1 MELVLDRVEVV
12 AQAGGREI
20 RGAVPLRA
28 GQPAALGPLE
38 VDVDLD
44 GWPATVA
51 WTVANPSSSP
61 VSVRS
66 VALVGRLL
74 GVEGPLRVLRHGY
87 QSWSETSVATLGV
100 DHDPSRAEGSI
111 RLVRGMHHADEAIAA
126 PGELRSELVTVL
138 AGAGR
143 VLLVGFDGGHRH
155 DGTIRVRPGPDGP
168 EVRIEAFLG
177 GAHLIHGEHRRL
189 HRVVIDEGVEP
200 SDLLEGWAGRV
211 GSAGGARIGA
221 PYQVGWCSWYHYFH
235 DVTEADL
242 RSNLARSGDW
252 PFEVFQLDDGFQ
264 AAIGDWLVTNER
276 FPTSLDGL
284 AAAVAA
290 AGRVPGIWIAP
301 FLAAPDSTLA
311 SEHPDWLA
319 HEEGGGGPLLG
330 MWNPGWGGAT
340 WTLDT
345 TRPEVLAH
353 LEATAAALV
362 DAGFRYLKL
371 DFTYAPSLDGT
382 YHDPRMTP
390 AERVRAGFDAIRRG
404 AGDDVF
410 ILGCGAP
417 LGPTV
422 GAVDGMRIG
431 PDVAPRWE
439 PAAQEWHP
447 PGYLSVTPSTQ
458 SAWRATLARSFMH
471 RRLWLNDPDCLMLRT
486 EATQMAPAQVEAWAH
501 AVAASGGMALV
512 SDDLELLGPDAH
524 RLLDEVVAVGRKV
537 DARARAGR
545 PPRCPD
551 LLEHR
556 DPTRLESAAATLVGD
571 PAAGTA
577 TLET

>member
-1 MELVLDRVEVV
+1 MELVLERVEVV
-12 AQAGGREI
+12 AAAGDREV

-28 GQPAALGPLE
+28 GQPAAVGPLE

-44 GWPATVA
+44 GWPATVGWA
-51 WTVANPSSSP
+51 VANPSSSP
-61 VSVRS
+61 VAVRS
-66 VALVGRLL
+66 VALVGRLV
-74 GVEGPLRVLRHGY
+74 GVEGPLRLLRHGY

-100 DHDPSRAEGSI
+100 DVDPSRAEGSI
-111 RLVRGMHHADEAIAA
+111 RLVRGMHHADEEVAA
-126 PGELRSELVTVL
+126 QGELRSELVTVL

-143 VLLVGFDGGHRH
+143 LLLVGFDGGHRH
-155 DGTIRVRPGPDGP
+155 DGTIRVRPGSDGP

-177 GAHLIHGEHRRL
+177 GAQLIHGEHRRL
-189 HRVVIDEGVEP
+189 HRVVIDEGLEAAE
-200 SDLLEGWAGRV
+200 LLEGWAGRV
-211 GSAGGARIGA
+211 GSAAGARIGA

-235 DVTEADL
+235 DVTEAAL
-242 RSNLARSGDW
+242 RANLARSSDW

-276 FPTSLDGL
+276 FPTPLEGI

-290 AGRVPGIWIAP
+290 EGRVPGIWIAP
-301 FLAAPDSTLA
+301 FLAAPDSVLA
-311 SEHPDWLA
+311 TEHPGWLA
-319 HEEGGGGPLLG
+319 RDPAGEGPLLG

-345 TRPEVLAH
+345 SSPEVLDH

-362 DAGFRYLKL
+362 AAGFRYLKL

-382 YHDPRMTP
+382 YRDPRMTP

-417 LGPTV
+417 LGPTI

-439 PAAQEWHP
+439 PAAEEWHP

-458 SAWRATLARSFMH
+458 SAWRATLARTFMH

-486 EATQMAPAQVEAWAH
+486 EATRMGPAQVEAWAH

-512 SDDLELLGPDAH
+512 SDDLGLLGADAR
-524 RLLDEVVAVGRKV
+524 RLLDEVVEVGRQV

-556 DPTRLESAAATLVGD
+556 DPTRLESPAATLAGD

-577 TLET
+577 TLT